1 MAILQQ
7 YQLACVV
14 QLRYPLDTYDGWRV
28 NRRPPA
34 IGDMGTIVDIL
45 HAPGLPNK
53 YVVESSDADGITIW
67 LADFDAEELA
77 PIDDAEYM
85 QHFAAIEPPDS
96 A

>member
-1 MAILQQ
+1 MTVLHQ
-7 YQLACVV
+7 YQLARII
-14 QLRYPLDTYDGWRV
+14 QLRYSLHTYDGWRV
-28 NRRPPA
+28 NRRSPA

-45 HAPGLPNK
+45 YAPGLPHK

-77 PIDDAEYM
+77 PIDDAEYEP
-85 QHFAAIEPPDS
+85 QYAAIEPPDS